1 LEGLDCVEDFLFQ
14 VLVADDEESLL
25 KHIVAKLV
33 VDELL
38 YDEVHSGLEVLGLL
52 GLVAELLHNL
62 LVVIWEV
69 AFEYFVDVRC

>member
-1 LEGLDCVEDFLFQ
+1 MEGLDCVEDFLFQ